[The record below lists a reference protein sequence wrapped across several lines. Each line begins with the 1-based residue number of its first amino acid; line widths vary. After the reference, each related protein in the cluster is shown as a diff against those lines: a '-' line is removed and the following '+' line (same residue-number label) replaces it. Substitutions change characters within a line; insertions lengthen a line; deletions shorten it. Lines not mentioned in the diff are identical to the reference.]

1 MPDTALLLLQVVV
14 VLATA
19 RLAGRAAG
27 YFGQPRVIGEM
38 VAGLALGPS
47 LFGWLLPGSMQA
59 LFPADRM
66 GALTT
71 LSNIGVI
78 LFMFVVGLHL
88 DGALLGQRAKA
99 AVAVSWTSIVVPFAL
114 GASLAPWLHPAF
126 AGSGVALLPF
136 TLFFGAAMSVTAFPV
151 LARILNER
159 RLMNTPAGSIAIAAA
174 AVDDVSAWCLLAV
187 VVAVARGAAAGA
199 DVLLLFLGS
208 ASYVLFML
216 FVMRPAL
223 RRWQARRLKA
233 RTARS
238 DAGLPAAQEE
248 RAAAGA
254 EAIGAA
260 VLLALG
266 SGLVTEWLGIH
277 ALFGAFL
284 AGAIVPREGGLA
296 RDLAGRLEG
305 MVTTVLLPLFFANT
319 GLKTEIGLV
328 SGALWGVAA
337 AILLAAM
344 VGKLGGA
351 AAGARL
357 GGMTWRDALAVGVLM
372 NTRGLMELVILTIG
386 LEIGVIG
393 PTLFAMMVFMALVTT
408 VMTAPLLALLLPG
421 APGAR
426 AATPAVAARP

>member
-1 MPDTALLLLQVVV
+1 MPDTALLLLQLVV

-19 RLAGRAAG
+19 RLAGRAAA
-27 YFGQPRVIGEM
+27 FLGQPRVIGEM

-47 LFGWLLPGSMQA
+47 LFGWLRPDWMHA

-66 GALTT
+66 GSLST
-71 LSNIGVI
+71 LSNLGVI

-99 AVAVSWTSIVVPFAL
+99 AVAVSWASIVVPFAL
-114 GASLAPWLHPAF
+114 GAALAPWLHPGF
-126 AGSGVALLPF
+126 AGTGVALLPF
-136 TLFFGAAMSVTAFPV
+136 TLFLGAAMSVTAFPV

-187 VVAVARGAAAGA
+187 VVAVARGAAAGGRF
-199 DVLLLFLGS
+199 LLLFLGS
-208 ASYVLFML
+208 AAYVLFML
-216 FVMRPAL
+216 FVVRPAL
-223 RRWQARRLKA
+223 RRWQARRVRA
-233 RTARS
+233 RAAVS
-238 DAGLPAAQEE
+238 AAGVSAAQEE

-266 SGLVTEWLGIH
+266 SALVTEWLGVH

-305 MVTTVLLPLFFANT
+305 MVTTVLLPLFFAFT

-328 SGALWGVAA
+328 NGALWGVAA
-337 AILLAAM
+337 VILLAAM
-344 VGKLGGA
+344 AGKLGGA
-351 AAGARL
+351 AGAARL
-357 GGMTWRDALAVGVLM
+357 AGMTWRDALAVGVLM

-386 LEIGVIG
+386 LEIGVLS

-408 VMTAPLLALLLPG
+408 VMTAPLLGVILRRRAG
-421 APGAR
+421 AE
-426 AATPAVAARP
+426 ATPAMAMQP

>member
-27 YFGQPRVIGEM
+27 FLGQPRVIGEM

-47 LFGWLLPGSMQA
+47 LLGWIRPEWMHA

-66 GALTT
+66 GSLLT

-88 DGALLGQRAKA
+88 DGALLGRRAKA
-99 AVAVSWTSIVVPFAL
+99 AVAVSQASIVVPFAL
-114 GASLAPWLHPAF
+114 GAALAPWLHPRF
-126 AGSGVALLPF
+126 AGTGVALLPF
-136 TLFFGAAMSVTAFPV
+136 TLFLGAAMSVTAFPV
-151 LARILNER
+151 LARILSER
-159 RLMNTPAGSIAIAAA
+159 RLMNTPAGSIAIASA
-174 AVDDVSAWCLLAV
+174 AVDDVSAWCLLAI
-187 VVAVARGAAAGA
+187 VVAVARGAAAGGSFA
-199 DVLLLFLGS
+199 FLFLGS
-208 ASYVLFML
+208 GAYVLFML
-216 FVMRPAL
+216 FVVRPAL
-223 RRWQARRLKA
+223 RRWQARRLRIRA
-233 RTARS
+233 AIPEAGRS
-238 DAGLPAAQEE
+238 TQEE

-254 EAIGAA
+254 EAIGAS

-266 SGLVTEWLGIH
+266 SGLVTEWLGVH

-305 MVTTVLLPLFFANT
+305 MVTTVLLPLFFAFT
-319 GLKTEIGLV
+319 GLRTEIGLI

-337 AILLAAM
+337 AILVAAM
-344 VGKLGGA
+344 AGKLGGA
-351 AAGARL
+351 AAAARL
-357 GGMTWRDALAVGVLM
+357 AGMGWRDALAVGVLM
-372 NTRGLMELVILTIG
+372 NTRGLMELVILTVG
-386 LEIGVIG
+386 LEIGVLS

-408 VMTAPLLALLLPG
+408 VMTSPLLSLLLRRPAG
-421 APGAR
+421 AGA
-426 AATPAVAARP
+426 AAPVVAARP

>member
-27 YFGQPRVIGEM
+27 LLGQPRVIGEM

-47 LFGWLLPGSMQA
+47 LFGWLRPGWMHA

-66 GALTT
+66 GSLTT
-71 LSNIGVI
+71 LSNIGVV

-88 DGALLGQRAKA
+88 DAALLGKRAKA
-99 AVAVSWTSIVVPFAL
+99 AVAVSWTSMVVPFAL
-114 GASLAPWLHPAF
+114 GAALAPWLHPGF

-159 RLMNTPAGSIAIAAA
+159 RLMDTPAGSIAIAAA
-174 AVDDVSAWCLLAV
+174 AVDDVSAWCLLAF
-187 VVAVARGAAAGA
+187 VVAVARGAAGGGN
-199 DVLLLFLGS
+199 VLLLLLGS

-216 FVMRPAL
+216 FVVRPAL
-223 RRWQARRLKA
+223 RRWQTRRLKA
-233 RTARS
+233 RAARS
-238 DAGLPAAQEE
+238 DGGIAAAQEE

-266 SGLVTEWLGIH
+266 SGLVTEWLGVH

-344 VGKLGGA
+344 AGKLGGA

-357 GGMTWRDALAVGVLM
+357 GGMTWRDSLAVGVLM

-393 PTLFAMMVFMALVTT
+393 PTLFTMMIFMALVTT
-408 VMTAPLLALLLPG
+408 IMTSPLLALLLRN
-421 APGAR
+421 ASDAE
-426 AATPAVAARP
+426 AASPALAARP

>member
-1 MPDTALLLLQVVV
+1 MPDTALLLLQLVV

-19 RLAGRAAG
+19 RLAGRAAA
-27 YFGQPRVIGEM
+27 FLGQPRVIGEM

-47 LFGWLLPGSMQA
+47 LFGWLRPDWMHA

-66 GALTT
+66 GSLST
-71 LSNIGVI
+71 LSNLGVI

-99 AVAVSWTSIVVPFAL
+99 AVAVSWASIVVPFAL
-114 GASLAPWLHPAF
+114 GAALAPWLHPGF
-126 AGSGVALLPF
+126 AGTGVALLPF
-136 TLFFGAAMSVTAFPV
+136 TLFLGAAMSVTAFPV

-187 VVAVARGAAAGA
+187 VVAVARGAAAGGRF
-199 DVLLLFLGS
+199 LLLFLGS
-208 ASYVLFML
+208 AAYVLFML
-216 FVMRPAL
+216 FVVRPAL
-223 RRWQARRLKA
+223 RRWQARRVRA
-233 RTARS
+233 RAAVS
-238 DAGLPAAQEE
+238 AAGVSAAQEE

-266 SGLVTEWLGIH
+266 SALVTEWLGVH

-305 MVTTVLLPLFFANT
+305 MVTTVLLPLFFAFT

-328 SGALWGVAA
+328 NGALWGVAA
-337 AILLAAM
+337 VILLAAM
-344 VGKLGGA
+344 AGKLGGA
-351 AAGARL
+351 AGAARL
-357 GGMTWRDALAVGVLM
+357 AGMTWRDALAVGVLM

-386 LEIGVIG
+386 LEIGVLS

-408 VMTAPLLALLLPG
+408 VMTAPLLGVILRRRAG
-421 APGAR
+421 AE
-426 AATPAVAARP
+426 ATPAMAMRP

>member
-27 YFGQPRVIGEM
+27 FLGQPRVIGEM

-47 LFGWLLPGSMQA
+47 LFGWIRPDWMHA

-66 GALTT
+66 GSLTT

-88 DGALLGQRAKA
+88 DGALLGRRAKA
-99 AVAVSWTSIVVPFAL
+99 AVAVSWASIVVPFAL
-114 GASLAPWLHPAF
+114 GAALAPWLHPRF
-126 AGSGVALLPF
+126 AGTGVALLPF
-136 TLFFGAAMSVTAFPV
+136 TLFLGAAMSVTAFPV

-159 RLMNTPAGSIAIAAA
+159 RLMNTPAGSIALASA

-187 VVAVARGAAAGA
+187 VVAVARGAAAGEGF
-199 DVLLLFLGS
+199 LLLFLGS
-208 ASYVLFML
+208 AAYVLFML
-216 FVMRPAL
+216 FVVRPAL
-223 RRWQARRLKA
+223 RRWQSRRLRA
-233 RTARS
+233 RAVS
-238 DAGLPAAQEE
+238 SEAGISAAQEE

-266 SGLVTEWLGIH
+266 SGLVTEWLGVH

-319 GLKTEIGLV
+319 GLRTEIGLV

-344 VGKLGGA
+344 AGKLGGA
-351 AAGARL
+351 AAAARL
-357 GGMTWRDALAVGVLM
+357 GGMSWRDSLAVGVLM

-386 LEIGVIG
+386 LEIGVLS
-393 PTLFAMMVFMALVTT
+393 PTLFAMMVLMALVTT
-408 VMTAPLLALLLPG
+408 VMTAPLLGVILRRGSEAE
-421 APGAR
+421 AAR
-426 AATPAVAARP
+426 ATPRGL